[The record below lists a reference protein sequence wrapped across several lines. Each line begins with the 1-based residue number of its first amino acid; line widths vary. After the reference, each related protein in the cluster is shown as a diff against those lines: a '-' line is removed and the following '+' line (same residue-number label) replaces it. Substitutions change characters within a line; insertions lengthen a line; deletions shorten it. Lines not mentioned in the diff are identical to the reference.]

1 MTVYKEDNYVTMIST
16 SGEPHSTNS
25 TDNNKTWR
33 LYFKAMF
40 RVRRGQTHPLT
51 SSQQDGVFSP
61 SNNSQY
67 LCINNVLRL
76 SYWLQV
82 TATNTNRNELTLGI
96 NISSKNSFA

>member
-1 MTVYKEDNYVTMIST
+1 MILYEEDNYVTMIST
-16 SGEPHSTNS
+16 SGEPHSKNS
-25 TDNNKTWR
+25 ADNNKTWR
-33 LYFKAMF
+33 LFFKAMF
-40 RVRRGQTHPLT
+40 IVRREGQTHPR
-51 SSQQDGVFSP
+51 VFSP

-67 LCINNVLRL
+67 LFINNVLRL